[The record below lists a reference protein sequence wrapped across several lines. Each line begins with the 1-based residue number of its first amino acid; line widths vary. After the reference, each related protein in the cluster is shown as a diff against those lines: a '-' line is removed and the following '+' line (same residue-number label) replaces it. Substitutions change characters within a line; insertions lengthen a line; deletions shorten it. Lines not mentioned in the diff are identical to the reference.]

1 MDILE
6 EILSTTT
13 FLEKNVFLTSEMDKM
28 EDYVKRTK
36 QDLNLD
42 LKPAR

>member
-13 FLEKNVFLTSEMDKM
+13 FLEINVFLTSEMDKM
-28 EDYVKRTK
+28 EDYVKRQSK
-36 QDLNLD
+36 I
-42 LKPAR
+42 

>member
-13 FLEKNVFLTSEMDKM
+13 FLEANVFLTSEMDKM

-42 LKPAR
+42 LKPSR